1 MRGAGIL
8 EHMFDTETSS
18 AAGALSDAETLD
30 GSAASCSGALLLGLD
45 RAQIERMDRNEA
57 VAVALGAE
65 RLIRQVQAL
74 QAVALSVLP
83 LPGEGQTPK
92 GCMPAV
98 DEVAC
103 ELSVG
108 YGVSEES
115 VHSRIWEARQL
126 CRRLRL
132 TWEALFDGRF
142 SSYAARQVVE
152 AADLLDDDAE
162 AARLEQLVVPR
173 GSHDL

>member
-1 MRGAGIL
+1 
-8 EHMFDTETSS
+8 
-18 AAGALSDAETLD
+18 
-30 GSAASCSGALLLGLD
+30 
-45 RAQIERMDRNEA
+45 
-57 VAVALGAE
+57 
-65 RLIRQVQAL
+65 
-74 QAVALSVLP
+74 
-83 LPGEGQTPK
+83 
-92 GCMPAV
+92 MPAV

-173 GSHDL
+173 GSHDLTRRLRRAVHRVNPEAARRRSEEKRLL